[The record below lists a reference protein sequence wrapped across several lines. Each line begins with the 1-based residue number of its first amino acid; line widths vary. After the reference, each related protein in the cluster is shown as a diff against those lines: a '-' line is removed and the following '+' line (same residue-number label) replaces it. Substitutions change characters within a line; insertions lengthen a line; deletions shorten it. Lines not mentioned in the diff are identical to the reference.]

1 MIITS
6 YSKDHNMP
14 AKPQIKGRE
23 KGYIQNGLTL
33 KRELEVGRK
42 GVVVEKISTDGPLR
56 HTQEA

>member
-1 MIITS
+1 MGR
-6 YSKDHNMP
+6 

-33 KRELEVGRK
+33 KRELEVWRK
-42 GVVVEKISTDGPLR
+42 GVVVEKR